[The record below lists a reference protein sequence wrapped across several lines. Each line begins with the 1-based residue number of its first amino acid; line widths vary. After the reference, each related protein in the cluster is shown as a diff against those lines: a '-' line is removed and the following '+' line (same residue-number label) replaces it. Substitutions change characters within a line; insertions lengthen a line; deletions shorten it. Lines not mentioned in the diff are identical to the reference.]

1 MKHRR
6 MTVFR
11 RGAMGSRRRR
21 KRVVGQHVHLAVLA
35 AVLVDSEKR

>member
-11 RGAMGSRRRR
+11 GGARDSRRRR
-21 KRVVGQHVHLAVLA
+21 KRVVGQRVHLAVLV